1 MNENGVKTGDVKAK
15 RRFRPYLTTKTKTK
29 TALKTVENGQRK
41 QTVNSP
47 NVQAYTKQLVVYS
60 YLERT
65 TDVESEIKASE
76 FQKSVTLFQL

>member
-1 MNENGVKTGDVKAK
+1 M
-15 RRFRPYLTTKTKTK
+15 
-29 TALKTVENGQRK
+29 VENGQWK